1 MKKGQQVSNSRGER
15 VAIVSGLRTP
25 FAKQATA
32 FHGISALELG
42 KVVVSEL
49 LTRADIAPK
58 AIQQLVYGQVIQMP
72 TAPNIAREIV
82 LGTSMEPTTDAYSV
96 SRACATSIQAM
107 VNVSESIMLG
117 NIDIGVA
124 GGADSTSVLPIGVS
138 KKFGRALIDLSKA
151 KCLREKLAILRQLKL
166 KDFIPHVPTP
176 KEYSTGLYMGQ
187 TAEQMAQTFSISREN
202 QDAFAHR
209 SHSLAANAWKEL
221 KLTGEVMHVDT
232 PELSDAIESD
242 NTVRYNSKLTHYD
255 RHKPIYDTQKGTVTA
270 ANSPALCDGASAVLL
285 MGEGKAKALG
295 YQPLGYIK
303 SYAFSGVDVWKN
315 MYSSGA
321 YAIPMALAKAGLE
334 LRDLSLIEMH
344 EAYAAQVLA
353 NIKMLNSKKF
363 AQDYLARP
371 NAVGEVDMD
380 KFNVLGGTLA
390 YGNTFAATGTKLITQ
405 LCRELQR
412 RGGGLGMAAICSAGG
427 LGTAMIVEAE

>member
-1 MKKGQQVSNSRGER
+1 MKQRQQVSTERGER

-42 KVVVSEL
+42 KLVVSEL
-49 LTRADIAPK
+49 LTRADLTPK
-58 AIQQLVYGQVIQMP
+58 AVQQLVYGQVIQMP

-82 LGTSMEPTTDAYSV
+82 LGTSMEATTDAYSV

-107 VNVSESIMLG
+107 VNISESIMLG

-151 KCLREKLAILRQLKL
+151 KCFREKFAILRQLTL
-166 KDFIPHVPTP
+166 KDFLPRVPTP
-176 KEYSTGLYMGQ
+176 REYSTGLYMGQ
-187 TAEQMAQTFSISREN
+187 TAEQMAQTFDISREQ
-202 QDAFAHR
+202 QDVFAHR
-209 SHSLAANAWKEL
+209 SHFLAANAWTER
-221 KLTGEVMHVDT
+221 KLVDEVMQVET
-232 PELSDAIESD
+232 PELSHAIESD
-242 NTVRYNSKLTHYD
+242 NTIRYDSMLIHYD
-255 RHKPIYDTQKGTVTA
+255 RHKPIYDPKNGTVTA

-285 MGEGKAKALG
+285 MNEAKAKALG
-295 YQPLGYIK
+295 YQPIGYIK

-315 MYSSGA
+315 MYSSAA
-321 YAIPMALAKAGLE
+321 YAIPLALEKAGLA
-334 LRDLSLIEMH
+334 LADLSLIEMH

-353 NIKMLNSKKF
+353 NIKMLGSKKF
-363 AQDYLARP
+363 SQDYLSRQ
-371 NAVGEVDMD
+371 NAVGEVDMG

-427 LGTAMIVEAE
+427 LGTAMIVEVE